1 MENGECHDK
10 IELEESAGSDG
21 CERRGHMLDL
31 LLANA
36 RMNIGNEDAVL
47 FQIFIYLG
55 GAAAAVGGFYGLAHL
70 VVWVISRLGGKK

>member
-10 IELEESAGSDG
+10 IELEESTGFDG
-21 CERRGHMLDL
+21 CERRVHMLDL

-47 FQIFIYLG
+47 FQIFMYLAA
-55 GAAAAVGGFYGLAHL
+55 AAAAVGGFYGLAHL
-70 VVWVISRLGGKK
+70 LGWLIDRLRGKK